1 MQQEHD
7 KKNSPVVFQVEQTTS
22 SITAEVTDR
31 TVIET
36 ETARSITSNAS
47 TVAVAD
53 QGGATAE
60 TATLPV
66 IPSPQHR
73 AIVAASVQCADS
85 LDQALNLKDQAE
97 IRMHL
102 ASGANGVPEGNATD
116 SATAATTAAASDAV
130 AAAAVDA
137 AAATTE
143 TASEAKVAKAPE
155 TAVSASV
162 TSATTANTAATAA
175 STSEG
180 GQGALVEESMLLG
193 ARELTPEQREAAQ
206 LGSRGAAPIVAS
218 TNQQAMDAACMA
230 AVLTA
235 DAGCSKDLQEAAAV
249 AAAAATAGNANIAV
263 NVAAPNVS
271 LQQKASDAAVNQVV
285 TELDN
290 SIDKL
295 DLETPQRSL
304 LSLTWPI
311 FIDLSLHFATLII
324 NTVMVGMVSVKAVA
338 ELTIG
343 NQVFDLALIIFNFFN
358 IGVCVVCAQALGANN
373 KRLAR
378 RIIHIG
384 LGVNL
389 ITGTIVSAS
398 IYCLSGSIVQLM
410 HVPPEIAASS
420 HQYLQ
425 ILSLSF
431 LPLAICLVSSAILRA
446 FNCTRDA
453 MYVSIL
459 VNVITICGNSCFLFG
474 YLGVPQLGVE
484 GVAWSTVFSRAVA
497 SIVFIPLII
506 SRTRTHII
514 PRFMFVFRKKVLYSI
529 LSIGLP
535 GAGENLSWHTQ
546 NMFLTGVVASL
557 GAMALATHGIYFQ
570 IVQVLMIF
578 SAAVGMGTELLV
590 AHYVGALKL
599 ELANRQLIRSVKIGE
614 IATVL
619 LTFSMPL
626 GTGAFLISLFTD
638 NQEVLMIA
646 TPMFLLTVF
655 QEPGRILNVIIIN
668 SLRATGDTKFPVIMA
683 VISMW
688 GISVPLGCFLALY
701 MDMGLLGIWIGFTVD
716 EWVRGIAMVL
726 RWRSKAWYK
735 AAYRVHENSLA
746 MESKRAQ
753 VKTHAVVA
761 QEQQQEEQ
769 GQSQTQAQTSFS
781 A

>member
-1 MQQEHD
+1 MQQEHEKQISTSQVPNQVLD
-7 KKNSPVVFQVEQTTS
+7 TETVGSATPQINASQVES
-22 SITAEVTDR
+22 NDSLTDIN
-31 TVIET
+31 TW
-36 ETARSITSNAS
+36 
-47 TVAVAD
+47 
-53 QGGATAE
+53 
-60 TATLPV
+60 
-66 IPSPQHR
+66 SPQVQQR
-73 AIVAASVQCADS
+73 RELVAASVQQAET
-85 LDQALNLKDQAE
+85 LTQALRLKDSAE
-97 IRMHL
+97 IKAQL
-102 ASGANGVPEGNATD
+102 AADGDNSPA
-116 SATAATTAAASDAV
+116 SSTTAPTDI
-130 AAAAVDA
+130 
-137 AAATTE
+137 
-143 TASEAKVAKAPE
+143 TASSSEHVQSE
-155 TAVSASV
+155 SVGVSADAS
-162 TSATTANTAATAA
+162 A
-175 STSEG
+175 STSASASSEAETNSATSSLP
-180 GQGALVEESMLLG
+180 ALES
-193 ARELTPEQREAAQ
+193 LTPEQREAAHV
-206 LGSRGAAPIVAS
+206 GTMAVAPIVVTA
-218 TNQQAMDAACMA
+218 NKQAMDAAQMA
-230 AVLTA
+230 AMMAA
-235 DAGCSKDLQEAAAV
+235 DAGGSKDLQAAAAV
-249 AAAAATAGNANIAV
+249 AAAAASAGNANISV
-263 NVAAPNVS
+263 NVSAPGVS
-271 LQQKASDAAVNQVV
+271 LRDNASSEAVDKVV

-324 NTVMVGMVSVKAVA
+324 NTIMVGMVSVKSVA

-389 ITGTIVSAS
+389 IIGTIVSAS
-398 IYCLSGSIVQLM
+398 IFFLSRAIVDIM
-410 HVPPEIAASS
+410 NVPAEIAESS
-420 HQYLQ
+420 HNYLQ

-431 LPLAICLVSSAILRA
+431 LPLSICLVSSAILRA

-453 MYVSIL
+453 MYVSLL

-474 YLGVPQLGVE
+474 YFGIPVLGVE
-484 GVAWSTVFSRAVA
+484 GVAISTVFSRAVA

-506 SRTRTHII
+506 ARTKTRII
-514 PRFMFVFRKKVLYSI
+514 PRFMFVFRKKVIYSI

-535 GAGENLSWHTQ
+535 GAGENLSWHSQ
-546 NMFLTGVVASL
+546 NMFLTGIIAAM
-557 GAMALATHGIYFQ
+557 GAMQLATHGIYFQ
-570 IVQVLMIF
+570 IVQVLMLF
-578 SAAVGMGTELLV
+578 SASVGMGTELLV
-590 AHYVGALKL
+590 AHYTGALKL
-599 ELANRQLIRSVKIGE
+599 DLANRQLIRSVKIGE

-646 TPMFLLTVF
+646 TPLFLLTVF

-701 MDMGLLGIWIGFTVD
+701 MDMGLLGIWLGFTAD

-726 RWRSKAWYK
+726 RWRSKAWHK
-735 AAYRVHENSLA
+735 AAYRVHATTLA
-746 MESKRAQ
+746 MENTRKQ
-753 VKTHAVVA
+753 LKTHAVA
-761 QEQQQEEQ
+761 QQEAQQ
-769 GQSQTQAQTSFS
+769 GEKAAMQA
-781 A
+781 

>member
-1 MQQEHD
+1 MQQEHN
-7 KKNSPVVFQVEQTTS
+7 KKNSPVVSSVEQTNS
-22 SITAEVTDR
+22 SGTAVVIDHIVQKTKSDR
-31 TVIET
+31 DTI
-36 ETARSITSNAS
+36 SNAS
-47 TVAVAD
+47 VVAVAD
-53 QGGATAE
+53 KGGATAE
-60 TATLPV
+60 TATLST
-66 IPSPQHR
+66 IPAPHYS

-97 IRMHL
+97 IRIHL
-102 ASGANGVPEGNATD
+102 ASRGN
-116 SATAATTAAASDAV
+116 SATESNAVISSLATVPSVPADANISAHRGDTVKAEV
-130 AAAAVDA
+130 A
-137 AAATTE
+137 E
-143 TASEAKVAKAPE
+143 TVSIAKAAE
-155 TAVSASV
+155 SV
-162 TSATTANTAATAA
+162 VNNNNTTNTINISSTTSSSSINAD
-175 STSEG
+175 
-180 GQGALVEESMLLG
+180 QGAQADIPMFIGSQ
-193 ARELTPEQREAAQ
+193 ELTLKQKEAAQ
-206 LGSRGAAPIVAS
+206 LASRVAAPIVAS

-230 AVLTA
+230 AVLSA
-235 DAGCSKDLQEAAAV
+235 DAGCSKELQEAAAV
-249 AAAAATAGNANIAV
+249 AAAAATAGNANISV

-271 LQQKASDAAVNQVV
+271 LQQKASDASVDKVV

-324 NTVMVGMVSVKAVA
+324 NTVMVGMVSVKSVA

-398 IYCLSGSIVQLM
+398 IYFLSGSIVQIM
-410 HVPPEIAASS
+410 HVPSEIAASS

-484 GVAWSTVFSRAVA
+484 GVAWSTVFSRTVA
-497 SIVFIPLII
+497 SIVFIPLLI

-546 NMFLTGVVASL
+546 NMFLTGIVASL

-614 IATVL
+614 IATIL

-626 GTGAFLISLFTD
+626 GTGALLISLFTD

-688 GISVPLGCFLALY
+688 GVSVPLGCFLALY

-716 EWVRGIAMVL
+716 EWIRGVAMVL
-726 RWRSKAWYK
+726 RWRSKAWHK
-735 AAYRVHENSLA
+735 AAYRVHEASLA
-746 MESKRAQ
+746 QENQRAKL
-753 VKTHAVVA
+753 KTHAAVA
-761 QEQQQEEQ
+761 QEQGQQ
-769 GQSQTQAQTSFS
+769 TAPKQA
-781 A
+781 